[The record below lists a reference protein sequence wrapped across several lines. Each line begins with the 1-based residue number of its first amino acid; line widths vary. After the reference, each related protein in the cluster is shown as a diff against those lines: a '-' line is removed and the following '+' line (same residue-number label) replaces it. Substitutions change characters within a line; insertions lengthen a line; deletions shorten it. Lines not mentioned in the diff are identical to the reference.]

1 MALYFVKLLEVFI
14 APRQLFWRIDV
25 LKKRFFRVPNT
36 GHLSKIKFTPLR
48 FEPDKITNNWM
59 VTCFHLRQVKQA
71 RTQTERGDER
81 MKWQINL

>member
-48 FEPDKITNNWM
+48 FEPDKITNN
-59 VTCFHLRQVKQA
+59 
-71 RTQTERGDER
+71 
-81 MKWQINL
+81 